1 MILKNYLRYGIKVDL
16 KKRITGFFIERFL
29 LFNLKKKIRFKFI
42 NKFCFYN
49 SNRSKYFHS
58 FQQCFLKVKLEKL
71 KYFKNLISRM
81 NLLRLR
87 FEIFNSD
94 SHHPFN
100 FTRVFAIFKKKTYA
114 SLNKLV
120 IIPKKNRK
128 ISFNAS
134 KIIFKKFFL
143 SKKVSILFCF
153 WFYFFNKITKNV
165 GKQII
170 NFDILILKLKFKIK
184 SIPDKKN
191 LNKIIATSKNYSW
204 VNCIINILKYEKRKY
219 IKQIT
224 IIYIRTGLMKVN
236 KFFFYGSLIS
246 VNRTKNYSSSKVN
259 VSVSYSI
266 DPAFS
271 QVNRDFNFSTLNLF
285 SNGVYGFQILSS
297 KKKIPLK
304 LFTIFENSSVDNL
317 FLKKKSSNFLTE
329 VNVLSYVSRF
339 NFKINYKKLFDFQNS
354 AERTTSTIKSKVCLI
369 FNQLIVKEAND
380 FHDELGAIIIL
391 SQFEK
396 ILREYQVT
404 IWLNSL
410 CFNSYFYNGG
420 SVEVIPNSRSIHEIK
435 SYYPSNYFDFEV
447 KKSSGYIVRKKSIEN
462 FLESLAGYSL
472 FCYLLQIKDRHNAN
486 ILLNK
491 DNRIIHID
499 FAFILGSLPG
509 NLKLEAESFKMS
521 EDFTYIIMGEKSQF
535 FDHLKEVFTRGF
547 MILRKNA
554 GTIIKISK
562 FFILEGFLGFR
573 TKQKLLDFIKRF
585 ELKSK
590 NLDIIRFC
598 NNLFKDSLEDWRT
611 KQYDKYQMIASG
623 IKL

>member
-1 MILKNYLRYGIKVDL
+1 
-16 KKRITGFFIERFL
+16 
-29 LFNLKKKIRFKFI
+29 
-42 NKFCFYN
+42 
-49 SNRSKYFHS
+49 
-58 FQQCFLKVKLEKL
+58 
-71 KYFKNLISRM
+71 
-81 NLLRLR
+81 
-87 FEIFNSD
+87 
-94 SHHPFN
+94 
-100 FTRVFAIFKKKTYA
+100 
-114 SLNKLV
+114 
-120 IIPKKNRK
+120 
-128 ISFNAS
+128 
-134 KIIFKKFFL
+134 
-143 SKKVSILFCF
+143 
-153 WFYFFNKITKNV
+153 
-165 GKQII
+165 
-170 NFDILILKLKFKIK
+170 
-184 SIPDKKN
+184 
-191 LNKIIATSKNYSW
+191 
-204 VNCIINILKYEKRKY
+204 
-219 IKQIT
+219 
-224 IIYIRTGLMKVN
+224 MKVN